1 MANAIPPLP
10 KMIALRTWHQLIDKP
25 HKWLNHAPMTHI
37 ASLTAM
43 DLAGQAKTTVDDV
56 QHVTQ
61 IDRSNATSKDWQQWN
76 KMARP

>member
-1 MANAIPPLP
+1 
-10 KMIALRTWHQLIDKP
+10 
-25 HKWLNHAPMTHI
+25 
-37 ASLTAM
+37 M

-76 KMARP
+76 KMARL